1 MVNEPSKVAGAQQA
15 RKDEPAPGRFD
26 IPKGGDE
33 EENYEQLLDQYGYG
47 ARRFAEGD
55 VMKGTVLKI
64 TSTDVIVDIG
74 YKSEGIIPVNQFIDS
89 NGTIQVAIARW
100 GLNHHW
106 GTWIVC
112 LGEIVLMYGWILS
125 GRVTI
130 KAGHTVY

>member
-1 MVNEPSKVAGAQQA
+1 MDWLRLILIASAGVVGLLYLWTAIKA
-15 RKDEPAPGRFD
+15 AHFAWVYTERRRWNIGRVCA
-26 IPKGGDE
+26 GLG
-33 EENYEQLLDQYGYG
+33 
-47 ARRFAEGD
+47 
-55 VMKGTVLKI
+55 VVLI
-64 TSTDVIVDIG
+64 NT
-74 YKSEGIIPVNQFIDS
+74 
-89 NGTIQVAIARW
+89 GTIQVAIARW